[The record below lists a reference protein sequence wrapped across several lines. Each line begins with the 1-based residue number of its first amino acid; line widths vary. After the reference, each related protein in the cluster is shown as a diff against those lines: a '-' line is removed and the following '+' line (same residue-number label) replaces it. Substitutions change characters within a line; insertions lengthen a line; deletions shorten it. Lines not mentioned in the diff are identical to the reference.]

1 MKPAPDF
8 AGPGHD
14 PRDPNPWLALQLDQ
28 STPIDEAVKHAWLA
42 DSSSWSR
49 QYLLPFIRPFAR
61 TMIVLIQV
69 LKVFL
74 PRKLAF
80 SRALHRLLA
89 WGMEHFIRPEANW
102 LILRHFHLGS
112 QILGFIARN
121 APVEV
126 PTNPLA
132 PMKIS
137 DVREDMYLV
146 HDLNLYN
153 FIIRLNQN
161 LRDSGQRLARVPHPD
176 LSMVEQPPLRL
187 EDMPRRRRNFLD
199 LQSSIELFTPIY
211 QLMLTD
217 SDFWRATNS
226 LQLDETIG
234 LYAATLLDA
243 HEHLVLLNNRH
254 PLVPMSTLRAGFRL
268 TLHGLSTEMLHGLLV
283 QLRAGQQARQA
294 DASVHPAGGATP
306 SSGVGASM
314 GDAASY
320 SPGASTR

>member
-1 MKPAPDF
+1 MKRAPDF
-8 AGPGHD
+8 LDQAYD
-14 PRDPNPWLALQLDQ
+14 PRDPSPWLAMYLDR
-28 STPIDEAVKHAWLA
+28 STPIDEAVKRAWLA

-69 LKVFL
+69 LKVFA

-89 WGMEHFIRPEANW
+89 WGMENFIRPEANW

-112 QILGFIARN
+112 QALAFIARN

-132 PMKIS
+132 PEKIS

-153 FIIRLNQN
+153 FIIRLNQA
-161 LRDSGQRLARVPHPD
+161 LRDAGQDLKHVPHPD
-176 LSMVEQPPLRL
+176 LSMVVQPPLAL

-234 LYAATLLDA
+234 LYTATLLDA
-243 HEHLVLLNNRH
+243 RDQLVLLNNRH

-268 TLHGLSTEMLHGLLV
+268 TLHGLSTEMLHGVLM
-283 QLRAGQQARQA
+283 QRRAAHDAARA
-294 DASVHPAGGATP
+294 AGPVSATP
-306 SSGVGASM
+306 
-314 GDAASY
+314 
-320 SPGASTR
+320 